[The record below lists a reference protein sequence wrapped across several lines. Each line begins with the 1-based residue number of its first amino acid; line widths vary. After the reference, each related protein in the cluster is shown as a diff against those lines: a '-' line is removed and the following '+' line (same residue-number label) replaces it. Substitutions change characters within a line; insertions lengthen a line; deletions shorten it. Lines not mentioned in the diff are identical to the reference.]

1 MGRKSCR
8 ISSAVFRALKSDK
21 ISDLNYRIDKTE
33 KMIIQII
40 KLKSKLPEEEL
51 LRRAK
56 ERESQFKS
64 LPGLLQK
71 YYVKLDQPQ
80 QYGGIY
86 IWDSEDSLNSYRKS
100 ALASSIPEAYEIV
113 EAPNIEILNVLFKL
127 RE

>member
-1 MGRKSCR
+1 
-8 ISSAVFRALKSDK
+8 
-21 ISDLNYRIDKTE
+21 
-33 KMIIQII
+33 MIIQII

-51 LRRAK
+51 FRRAK
-56 ERESQFKS
+56 EREAQFKS

-71 YYVKLDQPQ
+71 YYVKLEQPGQ
-80 QYGGIY
+80 FGGIY
-86 IWDSEDSLNSYRKS
+86 IWDSEESLKSYGKS